1 MTTLYLLSEYKDKE
15 VAASPY
21 NIADQKY
28 YSFSKRGD
36 DLLQCYISPDI
47 GLFIKNLTT
56 GKTERYHTE
65 SNIKNVKY
73 VYLNTHYCLYLN
85 AINNKYI
92 KYFNATSNEY
102 EVKKLDINTFDY
114 HLVDDS
120 SKVFIFYL
128 YNKQVYLLSS
138 EDNFTSLKTISNKVI
153 DKQKLSR
160 VYKNTENEIVLIFTI
175 TDPTLITTN
184 NDLGS
189 TAQSMIIEYSIPLS
203 EFTEVVK

>member
-56 GKTERYHTE
+56 GKTERFHTE

-73 VYLNTHYCLYLN
+73 VYLNSHYCLYLN

-92 KYFNATSNEY
+92 KYFNTTSNEY

-114 HLVDDS
+114 YLVDDS
-120 SKVFIFYL
+120 DEVYIFYL

-138 EDNFTSLKTISNKVI
+138 TDNFTSLKMISNKTI
-153 DKQKLSR
+153 EKQRLSR
-160 VYKNTENEIVLIFTI
+160 VYKNTANEIILIFTI
-175 TDPTLITTN
+175 TDPTLIITN
-184 NDLGS
+184 KDLGTTS
-189 TAQSMIIEYSIPLS
+189 QSMMIEYSIPLS
-203 EFTEVVK
+203 EFTEVIK